1 MDIWSRDRIVPGVSE
16 SIKKYFLFSEKICM
30 IRAKIVVMKGRIVF
44 PASLGI
50 IFMMCIFLTGCLG
63 NIPSDNTTTLTPEKQ
78 EGTTPM
84 FISLDPVSQIQ
95 TGESFTI
102 TGTTNLPADQQ
113 IHIDVYE
120 ELLSIKPK
128 SGFFSFSG
136 NAARTMRSDGVSHWK
151 FDVNTT
157 GLVQQKYYIEVSADG
172 QDHDLHASDTFYLM
186 SPEIAINNTILPV
199 RTDPIGLHYP
209 GETFMIG
216 GNTTKSPGDELN
228 ISVSSGNLLPDG
240 KFESRHTFTE
250 GIVIV
255 QPGTGGMNLWD
266 FELNTT
272 DYVSGAYVIDIHSA
286 DCQRIGY
293 SILILHDLPVS
304 TAGTSPVLF
313 TPPPTPR

>member
-1 MDIWSRDRIVPGVSE
+1 
-16 SIKKYFLFSEKICM
+16 M
-30 IRAKIVVMKGRIVF
+30 IRVKIVVMKGRIVF

-50 IFMMCIFLTGCLG
+50 ILMMCILLTGCLG
-63 NIPSDNTTTLTPEKQ
+63 NIPSDNTTTLTPETQ
-78 EGTTPM
+78 VETTPM

-113 IHIDVYE
+113 IHINVYE
-120 ELLSIKPK
+120 EPLSMKPK

-136 NAARTMRSDGVSHWK
+136 NATRTISDGVSHWK

-157 GLVQQKYYIEVSADG
+157 GLVWQKYYIGVSADG
-172 QDHDLHASDTFYLM
+172 QDHDLYAGDTFYLI
-186 SPEIAINNTILPV
+186 SPEIATSNTILSV

-216 GNTTKSPGDELN
+216 GNTTKPPGDELN

-250 GIVIV
+250 GIAIV
-255 QPGTGGMNLWD
+255 QPGTFGMNRWN

-272 DYVSGAYVIDIHSA
+272 DYVSGAYIIDIHSA
-286 DCQRIGY
+286 DLQRIGY

-304 TAGTSPVLF
+304 TAGTYPVLF